1 MTATRTVRIVLSR
14 SHSSSR
20 SASRACLPTTKVT
33 SRAHSNRTIRSFEIE
48 EKMERRF
55 IDDWRLF
62 DCRKRSCEGRGTRE
76 YCEAGSRRWRD
87 SSKFKTPLA
96 RIVVD
101 DGEQGIVLSAKI
113 QAEFTSY
120 EPRAPRIPR
129 LVPVF
134 DPSLPLSPLSTRLLK
149 FVCLVIDCTVVPM
162 YP

>member
-20 SASRACLPTTKVT
+20 SASRACLPTTKLT

-76 YCEAGSRRWRD
+76 YCEAESRRWRD

-96 RIVVD
+96 RVVD
-101 DGEQGIVLSAKI
+101 DGEQEEKESSFRLKYKQSLQVTIP
-113 QAEFTSY
+113 
-120 EPRAPRIPR
+120 EPRGFLGSFQSSIHPCPCGPFR
-129 LVPVF
+129 LVHSR
-134 DPSLPLSPLSTRLLK
+134 SLASL
-149 FVCLVIDCTVVPM
+149 
-162 YP
+162 Y